1 MLLLEYRYYNQ
12 DLLVEMNKKQRM
24 RKAKLIAK
32 KKNISIVKALN
43 DLDKYNIV
51 MEKKKRMGRSLGIME
66 RLERDLK

>member
-1 MLLLEYRYYNQ
+1 M
-12 DLLVEMNKKQRM
+12 EMNKKQRM

-43 DLDKYNIV
+43 DLEKYNIV

>member
-1 MLLLEYRYYNQ
+1 
-12 DLLVEMNKKQRM
+12 MNKKQRM

-51 MEKKKRMGRSLGIME
+51 MEKKKRMGRSLANVSSLGS
-66 RLERDLK
+66 LEFDMTKHQSHYYTNH

>member
-1 MLLLEYRYYNQ
+1 M
-12 DLLVEMNKKQRM
+12 EMNKKQRM

>member
-1 MLLLEYRYYNQ
+1 MA
-12 DLLVEMNKKQRM
+12 EMNKKQRM

>member
-1 MLLLEYRYYNQ
+1 
-12 DLLVEMNKKQRM
+12 M

>member
-1 MLLLEYRYYNQ
+1 
-12 DLLVEMNKKQRM
+12 MNKKQRM

-66 RLERDLK
+66 RLERDLKWNWEI